1 MSFSIAFSQALEIAS
16 YVGIKSKEEHYEYL
30 SIEKISEKLNIP
42 VPSIKRI
49 SSLLKKNGILSSKP
63 GIYGG
68 LRLAK
73 PASKIT
79 FYDILVTI
87 EGTSQLFKVHKDF
100 NVDVFQDQNKVK
112 SWLQESSGV
121 LNKAENAMLDV
132 LKNTNLE
139 EISKKLS

>member
-1 MSFSIAFSQALEIAS
+1 MSFSIAFSQALEIVS
-16 YVGIKSKEEHYEYL
+16 YVGIKQKEERYEYL

-87 EGTSQLFKVHKDF
+87 EGTNQLFKVHKDF

-132 LKNTNLE
+132 L
-139 EISKKLS
+139 

>member
-1 MSFSIAFSQALEIAS
+1 MSFSIAFSQALEIVS
-16 YVGIKSKEEHYEYL
+16 YVGIKQKEERYEYL

-139 EISKKLS
+139 EINKKSF

>member
-1 MSFSIAFSQALEIAS
+1 MSFSIAFSQALEIVS
-16 YVGIKSKEEHYEYL
+16 YVGIKQKEERYEYL

-87 EGTSQLFKVHKDF
+87 EGTNQLFKVHKDF

-139 EISKKLS
+139 EINKKSF

>member
-1 MSFSIAFSQALEIAS
+1 MSFSIAFSQALEIVS
-16 YVGIKSKEEHYEYL
+16 YVGIKQKEERYEYL

-87 EGTSQLFKVHKDF
+87 EGTNQLFKVHKDF

-139 EISKKLS
+139 EINKKSS